1 MIVKKLLGILLF
13 IFLTSCSESEESKS
27 ERYFA
32 NCVKDLMELKAV
44 DESRAIGA
52 CVTYKAAA
60 PDEFKYYEGRVH
72 SKKK

>member
-1 MIVKKLLGILLF
+1 
-13 IFLTSCSESEESKS
+13 
-27 ERYFA
+27 
-32 NCVKDLMELKAV
+32 MELKAV

>member
-1 MIVKKLLGILLF
+1 MKKLLGILLF

-32 NCVKDLMELKAV
+32 NCVKDLMEHRKAV

-60 PDEFKYYEGRVH
+60 PDEFKYYKGRVYT
-72 SKKK
+72 KKK